1 MKLTRL
7 SLNNFKGIKEFTLQA
22 DGQNVNIFGDNG
34 TGKTTIADAFYFLLF
49 GKDSLNR
56 KEFEVLPLG
65 ADGQRIQE
73 IVQAEVEAAFDID
86 GEVLTLKRIFAE
98 KWTKKRG
105 QSQKEFTGHVTDYF
119 IDGVPTKQKDFDNTV
134 FKLTETEEA
143 FKLLTNPRYFCEV
156 LPWQKRRELLLEISG
171 DVTDEEVIA
180 SNEELADLPAI
191 LKGRSIDDHRKIIK
205 GKHAEINKEIEMI
218 PTRIDEVQ
226 RGLPAEEVAVN
237 DSFSETLRHQRKNL
251 LEKKTRIEAGG
262 EIAELTKMQREI
274 EADLQRIKNEGA
286 AKGDIEKRKL
296 QKNIAELQMH
306 TTTLQNKIKGNQDLK
321 KRNSVLLSS
330 LDNTLADLRKEWAE
344 VDESIFTGH
353 DTCPTCNQT
362 LPVEQIE
369 AARAKFNLDKAKKL
383 EKIQSDGKIQR
394 KKFDELKAE
403 NERLDA
409 DNVETEK
416 SIAATAAAIKEQQDS
431 IAQLDAAITPTP
443 TSDYEKKLQELTAN
457 KEAIAKLKADSA
469 GASAAV
475 QAEIN
480 KVDGDIAEIEKIQSD
495 AKRRKDGLKRI
506 DELKAQNKELAKSYE
521 ELEHELYL
529 TDLFIQ
535 EKVALLESSIN
546 GRFSMANFKLFDKQ
560 INGGITECCE
570 VTVDGIPYGAG
581 LNNGARINA
590 GLDIINTLA
599 EHFGFAPVVFIDN
612 AEAIT
617 QLVATTGQQVRLYV
631 SEKDMG
637 LRVELAG

>member
-7 SLNNFKGIKEFTLQA
+7 SLTNFKGIKEFTLQA

-34 TGKTTIADAFYFLLF
+34 TGKTTVADAFYFLLF

-65 ADGQRIQE
+65 AGGQRIQE
-73 IVQAEVEAAFDID
+73 IIQAEVEATFDID
-86 GEVLTLKRIFAE
+86 GKEHTLKRIFSE

-119 IDGVPTKQKDFDNTV
+119 LDGVPVKQKEFDSAV
-134 FKLTETEEA
+134 AQIADTEDA

-156 LPWQKRRELLLEISG
+156 LPWQKRRELLLQICG
-171 DVTDEEVIA
+171 DLTDEEIIA

-191 LKGRSIDDHRKIIK
+191 LKGRSIEDHRRIIK
-205 GKHAEINKEIEMI
+205 GKHAEINKEIEKI

-226 RGLPAEEVAVN
+226 LGLPDEQVEPADKKIIEVK
-237 DSFSETLRHQRKNL
+237 HQLK
-251 LEKKTRIEAGG
+251 EAQEAKARIAAGG
-262 EIAELTKMQREI
+262 EIAELIKAQRGI
-274 EADLQRIKNEGA
+274 EADIQRMDNESGKSKDADVRKHQQAISDLQIHLG
-286 AKGDIEKRKL
+286 
-296 QKNIAELQMH
+296 
-306 TTTLQNKIKGNQDLK
+306 DLK
-321 KRNSVLLSS
+321 GQIKTKQDTMKRNGVHIENIEGVLI
-330 LDNTLADLRKEWAE
+330 DLRREWGELNAQE
-344 VDESIFTGH
+344 YTGN
-353 DTCPTCNQT
+353 TNCPTCNQT
-362 LPVEQIE
+362 LPADQIE
-369 AARAKFNLDKAKKL
+369 AARAKWNLNKSKDLELIQKKGHLQRKEQEELKAKNETLAQEILSLNESIEATQTTIKDEQDSVAALQSEKESPNTERQAKL
-383 EKIQSDGKIQR
+383 
-394 KKFDELKAE
+394 DELKTIIE
-403 NERLDA
+403 SITNLRR
-409 DNVETEK
+409 DN
-416 SIAATAAAIKEQQDS
+416 SNALSTA
-431 IAQLDAAITPTP
+431 
-443 TSDYEKKLQELTAN
+443 
-457 KEAIAKLKADSA
+457 
-469 GASAAV
+469 

-480 KVDGDIAEIEKIQSD
+480 KVEQALGELLKIQSD
-495 AKRRKDGLKRI
+495 AKRRKEGLKRI
-506 DELKAQNKELAKSYE
+506 DELKAQNKELAKDYE
-521 ELEHELYL
+521 ELEHGLYL

-535 EKVALLESSIN
+535 AKVALLESSIN

-560 INGGITECCE
+560 VNGGIAECCE

-599 EHFGFAPVVFIDN
+599 EHYGFAPVVFIDN

-617 QLVATTGQQVRLYV
+617 QLMETTGQQVRLYV